1 MQCWGQE
8 DWNLNN
14 FHTQELNEAW
24 QRLRQMA
31 LMRQERLFGAHE
43 IQRFNR
49 DADETIAWISEK
61 DVVLGSDDYGRDLAT
76 VQTLQVWLYPSVF
89 IFDLS
94 ILKLV
99 IPPYTETWTWS
110 RHPQSVI
117 TSTIRLR

>member
-1 MQCWGQE
+1 MIV
-8 DWNLNN
+8 
-14 FHTQELNEAW
+14 FFYQELNEAW

-76 VQTLQVWLYPSVF
+76 VQTLQVNMIY
-89 IFDLS
+89 I
-94 ILKLV
+94 I
-99 IPPYTETWTWS
+99 
-110 RHPQSVI
+110 
-117 TSTIRLR
+117 